1 MKLRELLSVGLLI
14 ALCSVLAF
22 ANASPTMEDQYIL
35 TVQGES
41 VTFEI
46 RAEDADIDPQVD
58 GSEVLVFSILE
69 GPIHGV
75 LVGDLTDISYRAPHI
90 AAVEVA
96 YVPADGYVGTD
107 FIILSVVDPAG
118 ASAPSTVTIEIEI
131 EARRSVGILTGNWTT
146 GVTYNT
152 QTGGFT
158 AFRTQFTEVYRVG
171 MLTLKSVASIQMET
185 QSGSKLMVFDSMRF
199 QTDLSLGGIDH
210 TSTVAFDPS
219 AGVGNLYDYWL
230 SSSRLSLLGIDFT
243 HTLYLPASQT
253 DSYQALAARTRLGA
267 VSIANTIRFSMDA
280 SCGFP
285 FTSND
290 TSVYWSWCDTTLGA
304 AIGFTC
310 DGFDD
315 LVFSASRIPVSGF
328 GWLFGD
334 VYLDATLTFD
344 MDGKSLSANTSWR
357 PGSFGCIKLL
367 AELNLGATGAG
378 PVTGNTVFESI
389 HIYGLRMECTIPS
402 AYGAVSFVSATSLEP
417 SYNSVVTGQTD
428 YFEMFRFSGPL
439 LACCGYPGSWS
450 VATYF
455 NTGAVMLFDWGMTL
469 IRADMA
475 LSNHFNFTF
484 ETVFRSGFFGDPK
497 LELSVG
503 WTTRW

>member
-1 MKLRELLSVGLLI
+1 MRLRELLFAGLLI
-14 ALCSVLAF
+14 LSCSVVAL
-22 ANASPTMEDQYIL
+22 ANAVPTMEDQYIL

-41 VTFEI
+41 VAFEI

-58 GSEVLVFSILE
+58 GSELLTFSILE

-75 LVGDLTDISYRAPHI
+75 LVGELTNISYRAPHI
-90 AAVEVA
+90 AAVEMI

-107 FIILSVVDPAG
+107 FITLSVVDPTG
-118 ASAPSTVTIEIEI
+118 ASAPGTATIEIEI
-131 EARRSVGILTGNWTT
+131 EGRRSVGILTGNWTT

-171 MLTLKSVASIQMET
+171 MLTLKSVADIQMET
-185 QSGSKLMVFDSMRF
+185 NAGVKTMVFDSMRF
-199 QTDLSLGGIDH
+199 QTDFTLGGIDH
-210 TSTVAFDPS
+210 TSTVSFDPS
-219 AGVGNLYDYWL
+219 AGIGELYDYWL
-230 SSSRLSLLGIDFT
+230 ASSRFSLLGVDFV
-243 HTLYLPASQT
+243 HTLYLPDSQT
-253 DSYQALAARTRLGA
+253 DSYQALAASTSLGS
-267 VSIANTIRFSMDA
+267 VSIANTLRFSMDA

-285 FTSND
+285 FSSNN
-290 TSVYWSWCDTTLGA
+290 TTVYWTWCDTTLGA
-304 AIGFTC
+304 SIGFTC
-310 DGFDD
+310 DGFDG
-315 LVFSASRIPVSGF
+315 LTLRASSIPISGF
-328 GWLFGD
+328 GWLYGD
-334 VYLDATLTFD
+334 VTLDAAIVFD
-344 MDGKSLSANTSWR
+344 VDGKSLSADASWR

-378 PVTGNTVFESI
+378 PVTGNTVAESL

-402 AYGAVSFVSATSLEP
+402 AFGAVSFVSATSLEP
-417 SYNSVVTGQTD
+417 NSNSIVTGQTD

-469 IRADMA
+469 IRVDMA
-475 LSNHFNFTF
+475 MSNHFNFTF

>member
-1 MKLRELLSVGLLI
+1 MRLRELLIAGLLVLGVA
-14 ALCSVLAF
+14 ALCV
-22 ANASPTMEDQYIL
+22 ANAAPTMEDQYIL

-41 VTFEI
+41 VAFEI
-46 RAEDADIDPQVD
+46 RAEDTDIDPQID
-58 GSEVLVFSILE
+58 GSETLVFSILE

-75 LVGDLTDISYRAPHI
+75 LIGDLTDISYRAPHI
-90 AAVEVA
+90 AAVEMV
-96 YVPADGYVGTD
+96 YVPAGGYVGTD
-107 FIILSVVDPAG
+107 FVTLSVVDPLG
-118 ASAPSTVTIEIEI
+118 ASAPGTVTIEIEV
-131 EARRSVGILTGNWTT
+131 EARRSMGVLTGNWTT

-171 MLTLKSVASIQMET
+171 MLTLKSVADIQMET
-185 QSGSKLMVFDSMRF
+185 NAGVKTMVFDSMKF
-199 QTDLSLGGIDH
+199 QTDFTLGGIDH
-210 TSTVAFDPS
+210 TSTLAFDPS
-219 AGVGNLYDYWL
+219 EGIADMYDYWL
-230 SSSRLSLLGIDFT
+230 SSSRFSLLGIDFV
-243 HTLYLPASQT
+243 HTLYLPDSQT
-253 DSYQALAARTRLGA
+253 DSYQMLAASTSIGS
-267 VSIANTIRFSMDA
+267 VSIANTVRFSMDA

-285 FTSND
+285 FSSND
-290 TSVYWSWCDTTLGA
+290 TTVTWTWCDTTLGA
-304 AIGFTC
+304 SIGFTC

-315 LVFSASRIPVSGF
+315 FVLSASRIPITGF
-328 GWLFGD
+328 GGLFGD
-334 VYLDATLTFD
+334 VYLDAALTFD
-344 MDGKSLSANTSWR
+344 MDGKSLSANASWR
-357 PGSFGCIKLL
+357 PGSLGCIKLL
-367 AELNLGATGAG
+367 AELDLGAAGAG
-378 PVTGNTVFESI
+378 PVTGNTVAESI

-402 AYGAVSFVSATSLEP
+402 AFGAVSFMSATSLEP
-417 SYNSVVTGQTD
+417 GYNSIVTGQTD

-475 LSNHFNFTF
+475 MSNHFNFIF